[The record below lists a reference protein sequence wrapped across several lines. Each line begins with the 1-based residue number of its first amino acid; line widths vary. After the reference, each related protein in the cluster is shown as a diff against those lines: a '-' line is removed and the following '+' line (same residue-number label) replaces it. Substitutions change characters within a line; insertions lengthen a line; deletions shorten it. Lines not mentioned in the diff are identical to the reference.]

1 MKSHSYILILA
12 CCGMQIWAEPA
23 LTVMVKHG
31 EGTKFRAGEPSPNR
45 IEVLV
50 TDAAGKPVS
59 NATVTYS
66 LPREGVTGIFP
77 SGLSSESVL
86 TSGDGTAAV
95 SGIAWVDR
103 AGVALIEVKASRK
116 GEIGAAMVTIE
127 VTPGTG
133 DSRTI
138 SSRSGKGKWILV
150 AAAAG
155 AALAGV
161 AFAGGKG
168 ATAGSTG
175 AVLIATPPPPTVG
188 TPAISIGKP

>member
-1 MKSHSYILILA
+1 MKSNSYILILA
-12 CCGMQIWAEPA
+12 CCGMQVWAEPA

-66 LPREGVTGIFP
+66 LPREGVTGTFP

-95 SGIAWVDR
+95 SGIAWGDR

-116 GEIGAAMVTIE
+116 GEIGAAVVTIE
-127 VTPGTG
+127 VTPGAG
-133 DSRTI
+133 DSRTT
-138 SSRSGKGKWILV
+138 SSRSGKAKWVLV

-155 AALAGV
+155 GALACAALAG
-161 AFAGGKG
+161 GKG
-168 ATAGSTG
+168 G
-175 AVLIATPPPPTVG
+175 AVVSSGTVQSPASTPPSVG
-188 TPAISIGKP
+188 TPSISIGKP